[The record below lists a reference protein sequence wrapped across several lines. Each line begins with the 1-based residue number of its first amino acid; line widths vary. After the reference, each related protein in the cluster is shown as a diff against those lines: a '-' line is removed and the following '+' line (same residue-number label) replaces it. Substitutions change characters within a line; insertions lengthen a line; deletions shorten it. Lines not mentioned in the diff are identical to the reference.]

1 MHTILARIKRKTKTD
16 SPKPTATSTAAPTD
30 NGFVAKIVAAFK
42 RAGMQITP
50 KQVIIKTRGGKL
62 RIEVASPQPFAS
74 LDSLH
79 VLRGCLM
86 SSLSSAHK
94 IALSACSVH
103 GHICIKYSF
112 SVPIKQQ
119 RGLK

>member
-1 MHTILARIKRKTKTD
+1 MHAILARIKRKTKTD
-16 SPKPTATSTAAPTD
+16 SPKPVTPTAPTD

-50 KQVIIKTRGGKL
+50 KQVIIKTLGGKL
-62 RIEVASPQPFAS
+62 HIEVASPQPFAS

-86 SSLSSAHK
+86 SSISSAHK